1 MEPGALRGHC
11 WRTGLS
17 ALLKPQSDETAVSV
31 SVELRLLQ
39 YNVLSLKAPGAADL
53 LAQGLRRYCVD
64 LAGLQETRQRHTGI
78 TTQDGF
84 WVLHAHS
91 ARHWRRTALDTSV
104 SALGQT
110 GLHNRPSRASAS
122 CCSGILPRS
131 PATHGLRTCA
141 AGHSAGGCPPCL
153 VDTPSNRAAS
163 NPCYLRAFDVCR
175 RQRYLP
181 PNAVRAG
188 YYTVPAGLLQCPELT
203 AIRGQPRPGTE
214 SAVPP

>member
-1 MEPGALRGHC
+1 MEPGALRGQC

-104 SALGQT
+104 SALGT
-110 GLHNRPSRASAS
+110 DRPSQSS
-122 CCSGILPRS
+122 IKSLSFLLLWDPTKESGYSWS
-131 PATHGLRTCA
+131 PHMRRRPQRRRMSSMLG
-141 AGHSAGGCPPCL
+141 GH
-153 VDTPSNRAAS
+153 T
-163 NPCYLRAFDVCR
+163 
-175 RQRYLP
+175 
-181 PNAVRAG
+181 
-188 YYTVPAGLLQCPELT
+188 
-203 AIRGQPRPGTE
+203 
-214 SAVPP
+214 